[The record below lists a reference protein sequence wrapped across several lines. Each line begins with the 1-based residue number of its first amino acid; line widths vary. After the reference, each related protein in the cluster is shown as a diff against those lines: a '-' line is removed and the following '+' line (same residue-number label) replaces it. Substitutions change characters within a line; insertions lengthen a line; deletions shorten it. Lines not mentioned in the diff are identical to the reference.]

1 MADDLGYESTLYL
14 SGVSVGQPHQHS
26 TLTLMERHE
35 VVHHDDPAADWN
47 GKTWDATISYTVLD
61 ILRPE
66 HIEPRDLINL
76 IRAKAV
82 DSEMV
87 MVDISRTGVAFADD
101 LRRLRNVFPIRLIDR
116 AEIQKHNGFWSVPT
130 LDVLVALQ
138 RAASERRF
146 TAPGHDRALRAIMSF
161 DPEVRGEADDIVT
174 AIASAI
180 WWSEDP
186 RCRKRR
192 FTRQP
197 PVPRTPIEADRPMT
211 FNDALSVARAERR
224 RRTRI

>member
-1 MADDLGYESTLYL
+1 MADDLGYESTVYL
-14 SGVSVGQPHQHS
+14 TGVSVGQPHQRS
-26 TLTLMERHE
+26 TIALMERHE

-47 GKTWDATISYTVLD
+47 GKTWDATITYTVLD
-61 ILRPE
+61 LFRPE
-66 HIEPRDLINL
+66 HIEPRDLIGL

-87 MVDISRTGVAFADD
+87 MVDVTRVGVAFADE
-101 LRRLRNVFPIRLIDR
+101 LRGRNVIPIRLVDR
-116 AEIQKHNGFWSVPT
+116 AEIQTHRGFWSVPV
-130 LDVLVALQ
+130 LNVLVCLQ

-174 AIASAI
+174 AIASAV

-186 RCRKRR
+186 RCRTRR

-197 PVPRTPIEADRPMT
+197 PPPRTPIEAGRAMT
-211 FNDALSVARAERR
+211 FDDALKISGEQRR